1 MTSHFQFRLASLL
14 HSRYLITFSLS
25 LHFFPCSN
33 ISVCSVVHTFHV
45 YLTFFIH
52 LSIPSHC
59 PLIFSHLLH
68 LFFSLSLSVAINL
81 IVQHIQDIL
90 SGDICK
96 WQRGTANGHL
106 PERILK
112 RGVDETSNNPDG
124 GGGSNPTKRPL
135 LEPSTRPH

>member
-1 MTSHFQFRLASLL
+1 MTSHFQFHLASLL

-25 LHFFPCSN
+25 PFFSLLKHFCLFCCPHFSCLPYIFHTSLHPISLSLDFLPPSSPFFS
-33 ISVCSVVHTFHV
+33 
-45 YLTFFIH
+45 
-52 LSIPSHC
+52 
-59 PLIFSHLLH
+59 
-68 LFFSLSLSVAINL
+68 SLSLSVAINL